1 MKKLI
6 LLALI
11 YSTIALTNC
20 KKTASPTPAA
30 PAAPS
35 TPTPT
40 YTMTATETALV
51 GDWIWDK
58 TENYSAGVLTTV
70 ITPTTAGYV
79 MYAGAHI
86 DLKSTL
92 YLGNGYNSPYYYNWY
107 AMKSYFPNYTGG
119 AAETSSCWWVENL
132 TAGEYIYSSSSLTS
146 IITGYIKTVN
156 FNTLITQTWVIGQ
169 TSNGKKSYYHK

>member
-11 YSTIALTNC
+11 CSTIALTNC

-30 PAAPS
+30 PAVPT

-58 TENYSAGVLTTV
+58 TENYSANVLTS
-70 ITPTTAGYV
+70 ITTSATPSYTYLAGSH
-79 MYAGAHI
+79 M

-92 YLGNGYNSPYYYNWY
+92 AINSASYYAMYGYNWY
-107 AMKSYFPNYTGG
+107 NSEYYAPNYTFGAVSNPGFWYVKLMGG
-119 AAETSSCWWVENL
+119 F
-132 TAGEYIYSSSSLTS
+132 EYLTS
-146 IITGYIKTVN
+146 FSHTPSTGYIITLN
-156 FNTLITQTWVIGQ
+156 STTLIVQSWVPGQ
-169 TSNGKKSYYHK
+169 TLNGTKAFYHKL

>member
-11 YSTIALTNC
+11 CSTIALTNC

-58 TENYSAGVLTTV
+58 TENYSANVLTSITTST
-70 ITPTTAGYV
+70 TPTYTYL
-79 MYAGAHI
+79 AGAHM
-86 DLKSTL
+86 DLHSTL
-92 YLGNGYNSPYYYNWY
+92 IINNAIYY
-107 AMKSYFPNYTGG
+107 AMYGCNLYNGDFYSPNFPSG
-119 AAETSSCWWVENL
+119 AL
-132 TAGEYIYSSSSLTS
+132 SSSSMWYVKLMGGFEYLTS
-146 IITGYIKTVN
+146 PSFTPATGYIITLN
-156 FNTLITQTWVIGQ
+156 ATTLIVQSWVPGQ
-169 TSNGKKSYYHK
+169 TLNGTKAFYHK